1 MPVPPEGRERGVAMG
16 RRVLRHARALGL
28 GSPDLALIERVHA
41 RALEVRAERADD
53 DHDPPFLHHGRS
65 ALVLLIDV
73 RERDSRVLSAAM
85 GVDSEDPSWAPDLT
99 GIGDERLER
108 LIAQIPASGVEDLAE
123 RLWSAEPEAC
133 RAALAER
140 LDHLR
145 HAHLWADH
153 EARRRAHEEAVA
165 VYAPM
170 AERTHPQ
177 LAHRYAWWCRMFG
190 ARHLS

>member
-1 MPVPPEGRERGVAMG
+1 MKSRQ
-16 RRVLRHARALGL
+16 ALT
-28 GSPDLALIERVHA
+28 
-41 RALEVRAERADD
+41 
-53 DHDPPFLHHGRS
+53 
-65 ALVLLIDV
+65 
-73 RERDSRVLSAAM
+73 SAAGVLAAAM
-85 GVDSEDPSWAPDLT
+85 SVDSEDPSWAPDVSD
-99 GIGDERLER
+99 IADERLIG
-108 LIAQIPASGVEDLAE
+108 LIAQIPASGVDDLAE
-123 RLWSAEPEAC
+123 RLWGAEPDAC

-145 HAHLWADH
+145 HAHLWPDLD
-153 EARRRAHEEAVA
+153 ERRRAHEEAVS

>member
-1 MPVPPEGRERGVAMG
+1 MG
-16 RRVLRHARALGL
+16 HRVLRDARALGL
-28 GSPDLALIERVHA
+28 AGPDLELIERVHA
-41 RALEVRAERADD
+41 RALDVRAERADD
-53 DHDPPFLHHGRS
+53 DHDPPFLHPGRS

-73 RERDSRVLSAAM
+73 RERDARVLSAAM
-85 GVDSEDPSWAPDLT
+85 GVDSEDPSWAPDLSDVA
-99 GIGDERLER
+99 DERLKS
-108 LIAQIPASGVEDLAE
+108 LIAQIPASGVENIAE
-123 RLWSAEPEAC
+123 RLWGAEPEAC

-145 HAHLWADH
+145 HAHVWDDM
-153 EARRRAHEEAVA
+153 ERRRRAHEEAVA